1 MKLGRKRAS
10 VGARPECRLATGP
23 RLAPGAGKRGRE
35 RMTADR
41 AIVCRGIRG
50 ATTTPANT
58 AEEILEA
65 TTEMLRMVVRLND
78 LDPADIASVI
88 FTTTPDLTATFPAI
102 AARAIGWTEVP
113 LMCSHEMDVPGA
125 LEQVVRVLLH
135 VNTSRSASDMRHV
148 YLKGAKALRPA
159 WGIEDDELERLLGGA
174 GVR

>member
-1 MKLGRKRAS
+1 
-10 VGARPECRLATGP
+10 
-23 RLAPGAGKRGRE
+23 
-35 RMTADR
+35 MTADR
-41 AIVCRGIRG
+41 AIVCRGIRA

-113 LMCSHEMDVPGA
+113 LMCAHEMDVPGA
-125 LEQVVRVLLH
+125 LKQAVRVLIH
-135 VNTSRSASDMRHV
+135 VNTTKSAAEIKHV
-148 YLKGAKALRPA
+148 YLKGAVQLRPE
-159 WGIEDDELERLLGGA
+159 WGYTAEQVASIL
-174 GVR
+174 V

>member
-1 MKLGRKRAS
+1 
-10 VGARPECRLATGP
+10 
-23 RLAPGAGKRGRE
+23 
-35 RMTADR
+35 MTADR

-78 LDPADIASVI
+78 LDTDDIASVI

-113 LMCSHEMDVPGA
+113 LMCSHEMNVPGA
-125 LEQVVRVLLH
+125 LMQAVRVLIH
-135 VNTSRSASDMRHV
+135 VNTTKSAAEIRHV
-148 YLKGAKALRPA
+148 YLNGAVQLRPE
-159 WGIEDDELERLLGGA
+159 WGYSVDQVAATLA
-174 GVR
+174 